1 MRVSSEVSIASL
13 PIASDGVPEHE
24 LGTIL
29 PGEGPI
35 GEVLMTCVPRVA
47 DRIAE
52 RGSFESPLAVIPL
65 MLRDKAL
72 GAIAIATVFRQKDV
86 WAPVDHELFKL
97 LGSHAA
103 AALVAANLYSTQEGP
118 LAALRGV
125 HELLSQSSST

>member
-1 MRVSSEVSIASL
+1 M
-13 PIASDGVPEHE
+13 
-24 LGTIL
+24 

-35 GEVLMTCVPRVA
+35 GEVFLTCVPR
-47 DRIAE
+47 IAE
-52 RGSFESPLAVIPL
+52 RVDQGGSFESPLAVIPL

-72 GAIAIATVFRQKDV
+72 GAIAVATVFRQKAV

-103 AALVAANLYSTQEGP
+103 AALVAANLYSSQEGP
-118 LAALRGV
+118 LAALQGV